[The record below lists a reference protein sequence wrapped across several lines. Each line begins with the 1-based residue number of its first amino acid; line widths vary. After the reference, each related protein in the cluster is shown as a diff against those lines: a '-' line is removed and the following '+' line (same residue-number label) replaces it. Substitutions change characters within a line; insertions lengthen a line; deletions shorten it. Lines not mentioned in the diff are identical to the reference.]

1 MKKLLFLL
9 LLVPIVSC
17 SSDDEQSETTS
28 SIFLEKHNNTIW
40 AEDTEF
46 YYKSVADIKFSNN
59 EYFIS
64 FFDISP
70 QSSNCWGWKVGE
82 NIHNGEKLE
91 IEIIRDEEDFLSFR
105 VDHYKADPIGLP
117 SEDIEYSVAHE
128 FFFQGEIL
136 YYFKSE
142 DSTVISSSRV
152 SYLPSERNY
161 SEGLDAGDIQKKTG
175 CMFY

>member
-40 AEDTEF
+40 TEDTEF

-91 IEIIRDEEDFLSFR
+91 IEIISDEEYSLQFR
-105 VDHYKADPIGLP
+105 VDHYK

-142 DSTVISSSRV
+142 DSPLISSRRV

-161 SEGLDAGDIQKKTG
+161 SESSLDTGGIQKKTG